1 VKLEKWIVMVV
12 KDPWLR
18 DTLIDDIEFQ
28 KSSAQL
34 LAEKTEKNTRQD
46 EETPRKCPKCLRNYV
61 PKEARDGNCY
71 YHPGFVVDINDPTK
85 HITGEEAQEV
95 LQCAILYKLP
105 EEKMPK
111 LVWACCLRMFTDSSH
126 PCEVGKC
133 GLPKEMEGKI
143 DMSQGNYVAVVQEKN
158 KENAVA
164 KKKLEEFL
172 QRYTQTKTNKSSAD
186 STKKP
191 TASSTASE
199 FHYK

>member
-1 VKLEKWIVMVV
+1 MVV

-18 DTLIDDIEFQ
+18 DTLIEDIEFQ

-34 LAEKTEKNTRQD
+34 LAEETEKNTRQD
-46 EETPRKCPKCLRNYV
+46 EETSRKCPKCLRNYV

-71 YHPGFVVDINDPTK
+71 YHPGFVVDINNPTK

-95 LQCAILYKLP
+95 LQCALLNKLP

-111 LVWACCLRMFTDSSH
+111 LLWACCLHIFSESSH

-133 GLPKEMEGKI
+133 GLPKELEGTI
-143 DMSQGNYVAVVQEKN
+143 DMSQDNYVTLVQGKN

-172 QRYTQTKTNKSSAD
+172 QKYRQTITNRSSAN
-186 STKKP
+186 SSEKSAT
-191 TASSTASE
+191 SSTASE
-199 FHYK
+199 FHHESSLYSS